1 MAAPRAVWPTPRS
14 PLASHAVTAP
24 GKVYLIG
31 AGPGDPGLISLRA
44 VELLGR
50 ADAVLYDYLVNPVVL
65 RHCRPDA
72 KQISLGKHGSGRVW
86 TQPQINAQMVELA
99 RQGAMVVRLK
109 SGDPLVFGRASE
121 ELEFLSRHGIPFEI
135 VPGITAAVAAAAY
148 AGIPLTQRDTASA
161 VALITGQEDA
171 EKSETSLDY
180 AALAR
185 FPGTLAFYMGVT
197 TVGHW
202 SRELLAAGKPAETPV
217 AVLRRV
223 SLPDQTRIQTTLG
236 EVADVVARERLRPP
250 VVFLIGPAAGQ
261 TDWAWFERRPLFG
274 RRILV
279 TRPAEQTDD
288 LAKPLAE
295 LGAEVLA
302 QPVVEIRPLPA
313 DVAIPFSEN
322 ELRRFDWIV
331 FSSRNGVRCFFDALA
346 GRGLDVR
353 AVGQARLA
361 AIGPGTAEELAR
373 YHLRAD
379 LIPNT
384 YQAENL
390 AEALAHQAAGQRF
403 LLVRA
408 SRGRDVL
415 AQMLTAAGGQ
425 VTQQVVYESRDVP
438 AADPE
443 IVAQLRAGRIHWT
456 TVTSSAI
463 ARGLVRLFGEELR
476 RTRLVSI
483 SPLTSAVLAELGFA
497 PAAVARQAT
506 MAGVIEAILTAE
518 GAG

>member
-1 MAAPRAVWPTPRS
+1 M
-14 PLASHAVTAP
+14 TAP

-50 ADAVLYDYLVNPVVL
+50 ADAVLYDYLVNPLLL

-72 KQISLGKHGSGRVW
+72 QLISLGKHGTGRVW
-86 TQPQINAQMVELA
+86 TPAQICTRLVELA
-99 RQGAMVVRLK
+99 QAGATVVRLK

-121 ELEFLSRHGIPFEI
+121 ELEALARHAIPFEI
-135 VPGITAAVAAAAY
+135 VPGITAALAAAAY

-185 FPGTLAFYMGVT
+185 FPGTLALYMGVT
-197 TVGHW
+197 TVQHW
-202 SRELLAAGKPAETPV
+202 SQALLAAGKPPTTPV
-217 AVLRRV
+217 AILRRV
-223 SLPDQTRIQTTLG
+223 SLPDQTRLQTTLG
-236 EVADVVARERLRPP
+236 EVADLITRQRLRPP
-250 VVFLIGPAAGQ
+250 VVFLIGPAAAQ
-261 TDWAWFERRPLFG
+261 TDWAWFECRPLFG

-279 TRPAEQTDD
+279 TRPAEQADD
-288 LAKPLAE
+288 LAQPLSE
-295 LGAEVLA
+295 LGAEILV
-302 QPVVEIRPLPA
+302 QPILEIHPLPPQS
-313 DVAIPFSEN
+313 AIPFSEQ
-322 ELRRFDWIV
+322 ELRQFDWLV

-346 GRGLDVR
+346 GRGLDLR
-353 AVGQARLA
+353 AVGQAKLA

-379 LIPNT
+379 VIPTT
-384 YQAENL
+384 YQAEGL
-390 AEALAHQAAGQRF
+390 ADALAGAAAGQRF

-415 AQMLTAAGGQ
+415 AERLAAAGGQ
-425 VTQQVVYESRDVP
+425 VTQQVVYQSRDVP
-438 AADPE
+438 AADPQ
-443 IVAQLRAGRIHWT
+443 IAQQLRAGQIHWT

-463 ARGLVRLFGEELR
+463 ARGLVRLFGEDLR
-476 RTRLVSI
+476 QTRLASI
-483 SPLTSAVLAELGFA
+483 SPLTSSVLAELGFS
-497 PAAVARQAT
+497 PAAEARRAT
-506 MAGVIEAILTAE
+506 MAGVIEAILAAE
-518 GAG
+518 QAG